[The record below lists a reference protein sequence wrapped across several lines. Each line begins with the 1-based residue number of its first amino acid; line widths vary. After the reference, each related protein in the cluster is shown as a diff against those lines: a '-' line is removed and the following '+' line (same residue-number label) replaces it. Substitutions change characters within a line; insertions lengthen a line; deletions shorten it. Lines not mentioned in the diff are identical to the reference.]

1 MAIRNIYRF
10 FTLLI
15 VIGMAISTNGCSTH
29 TLGNNLAQ
37 DNTLKVERLDQSK
50 GVYVSSA
57 NVYEKNNKL
66 AVYGSLK
73 RRSDTQSRFREHVDI
88 NIIGPDNKLLAT
100 KTVQTRPVN
109 PHPNVRTVGFTAHLD
124 IVPPQG
130 SVVQVAAHKGTH
142 L

>member
-1 MAIRNIYRF
+1 MATRKIYSFFILVLFISMAIY
-10 FTLLI
+10 L
-15 VIGMAISTNGCSTH
+15 SGCSTH
-29 TLGNNLAQ
+29 TLGNNLVQ
-37 DNTLKVERLDQSK
+37 NNTVKVERLDQSK
-50 GVYVSSA
+50 GVYVNSA

-109 PHPNVRTVGFTAHLD
+109 PHPNVRTVGFTAYLD
-124 IVPPQG
+124 IVPPPG
-130 SVVQVAAHKGTH
+130 SVVQVAAHKGMH